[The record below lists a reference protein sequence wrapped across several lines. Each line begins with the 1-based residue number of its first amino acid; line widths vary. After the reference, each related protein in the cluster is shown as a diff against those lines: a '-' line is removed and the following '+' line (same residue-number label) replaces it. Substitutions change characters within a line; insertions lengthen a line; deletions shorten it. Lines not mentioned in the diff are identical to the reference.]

1 VAAKVSVLPLR
12 LNLALSAPPVIA
24 KLTSLLL
31 TVSTTTRRSSDLSDV
46 AYRVKVQ
53 AIRTVRFGVLT
64 SIITAE
70 KTITVTVT
78 DLDDEAPTN
87 IQIFVPALRKANFIP
102 I

>member
-1 VAAKVSVLPLR
+1 MGRLVSFKATDFEAR
-12 LNLALSAPPVIA
+12 
-24 KLTSLLL
+24 
-31 TVSTTTRRSSDLSDV
+31 SDV

-78 DLDDEAPTN
+78 LATFSSVETST
-87 IQIFVPALRKANFIP
+87 VVMANLGIASVT
-102 I
+102 II